1 MNSKLVT
8 VSSLTFL
15 LLLTAIV
22 TLRGELVWM
31 ALPFLFYLAIAIWLT
46 PATEDIQ
53 LEAIRSVNQLK
64 TEHGWQVT
72 VNVEISNRGRY
83 TLYLIAAD
91 EPQEMMT
98 LTDGHLARRFI
109 LPPGQQDGLQYT
121 FEAARGSFTWETI
134 RLIVSDPLGLLEN
147 EVHLPANAELQIH
160 PETEKYR
167 AISMHPRS
175 TLHAPGSIPARLG
188 GSGTDFWG
196 VREYHAGDSL
206 RWLDWRLTAR
216 HPRKFFTK
224 EFEQEEIADIGL
236 ILDARQK
243 TNLQIGEK
251 SLVEHGI
258 SATASLA
265 EMFLH
270 QGHRVSMLVFG
281 KNIINVYPDYG
292 KIQLNRIMR
301 ALSGVS
307 ISPDGSLDSLEFIPI
322 RLFPN
327 RALIIII
334 SPLALNDI
342 TLFPRLR
349 AYGYQV
355 LLISPD
361 PLDFATTTFDNKP
374 ETRLA
379 LRAATLE
386 RRLCLRNITRLQIPV
401 INWQVNKQALYPLVR
416 EALSRSRSQWQ

>member
-1 MNSKLVT
+1 MNSKLIT
-8 VSSLTFL
+8 AGLLTGL
-15 LLLTAIV
+15 LLVTAVV
-22 TLRGELVWM
+22 TLRGELAWM
-31 ALPFLFYLAIAIWLT
+31 ALPFLFYLGFAICFT
-46 PATEDIQ
+46 PT
-53 LEAIRSVNQLK
+53 LESLHLQAERHIHRTPVETGTQV
-64 TEHGWQVT
+64 EVT
-72 VNVEISNRGRY
+72 VTLRNQGRR
-83 TLYLIAAD
+83 TLYLVASD
-91 EPQEMMT
+91 EPQELMSISS
-98 LTDGHLARRFI
+98 GHLSSRFI
-109 LPPGQQDGLQYT
+109 LPAGGEDNLVYSFVSQ
-121 FEAARGSFTWETI
+121 RGNFNWKNI
-134 RLIVSDPLGLLEN
+134 RIQINDPLGLIEN
-147 EVHLPANAELQIH
+147 EFILPAEGGIQVH

-167 AISMHPRS
+167 AITMHPRS

-243 TNLQIGEK
+243 TNLVVAED
-251 SLVEHGI
+251 SLVEHSI

-281 KNIINVYPDYG
+281 KNILNVYPDYG
-292 KIQLNRIMR
+292 KIQLNRIKH
-301 ALSGVS
+301 ALSSVS

-342 TLFPRLR
+342 SLFPRLR

-361 PLDFATTTFDNKP
+361 PLDFAAPTFKDNI

-379 LRAATLE
+379 VRAAALE
-386 RRLCLRNITRLQIPV
+386 RRLTLRNITRLQIPV
-401 INWQVNKQALYPLVR
+401 INWQVHRPLYPLVR
-416 EALSRSRSQWQ
+416 ETLSRSRFTG